1 MPKESTPAVLRNN
14 NDGAKNAFAIAVVSS
29 RNLSAINVHHY
40 RREQRSKHMAQ
51 QRSEVK
57 ADRLNPAVAW
67 TAAFTQAAGS
77 VFAKTGAWAVTTA
90 QKSATVLAV
99 LMGPAVLSIYA
110 FAFWSLTSEMG
121 WTDSFPFS
129 SGPLSSWIIWIA
141 LAAAMHSAA
150 VILSKQKDR
159 F

>member
-1 MPKESTPAVLRNN
+1 M
-14 NDGAKNAFAIAVVSS
+14 
-29 RNLSAINVHHY
+29 
-40 RREQRSKHMAQ
+40 HMAQ

-57 ADRLNPAVAW
+57 ADRLNPAAAW

-77 VFAKTGAWAVTTA
+77 LFSRTGAWAVTTA

-99 LMGPAVLSIYA
+99 LMGPAVLSVYV

-129 SGPLSSWIIWIA
+129 SGPLSSWIIWTA
-141 LAAAMHSAA
+141 LAATIHSAA
-150 VILSKQKDR
+150 VILRKQKDR